1 MPDISILQ
9 PTVLRGVV
17 EKFKAPEKLTMLNLV
32 PKVDHPF
39 PSVQWEV
46 LQGARPIAD
55 LNVPNSE
62 ANIVPQRGRAQ
73 QSASFTY
80 IREKKNFTPTT
91 VLWMRKV
98 AESVGD
104 LAILQN
110 AEKAIARE
118 IEDLSVRAD
127 NRAEWL
133 LWQAL
138 TGTLS
143 YDDPKTGVLFNVDY
157 KYQASHKPTVGT
169 AWSTATAG
177 SIVDDIRAWKKLIR
191 RDGQVE
197 PTTVY
202 TSEKNFNYITK
213 AFIAAGAAS
222 GPGNTVTSL
231 LTDRMREQFI
241 GSGSVVTNFLGLDWH
256 IQESTYDADN
266 SSYAST
272 SLQYPGAEDLFFNEN
287 SLIMGNFTA
296 GRPIELYNGPTADF
310 EAPRNYTGKFVKTWE
325 EKDPSGR
332 QALLE
337 WALMPVITRPENFVY
352 VATV

>member
-32 PKVDHPF
+32 PKVNHPF

-46 LQGARPIAD
+46 LQGARAIAD

-73 QSASFTY
+73 QSATFAY

-98 AESVGD
+98 AESTGD

-110 AEKAIARE
+110 AEQHIRRE

-127 NRAEWL
+127 NRAEWM

-138 TGTLS
+138 TGNLV
-143 YDDPKTGVLFNVDY
+143 YDDPKTGVIIDVDY
-157 KYQASHKPTVGT
+157 QYRATHKPTGT
-169 AWSTATAG
+169 GWSSDTAVD
-177 SIVDDIRAWKKLIR
+177 IVDDIRAWKQLVR
-191 RDGQVE
+191 RDGVVE
-197 PTTVY
+197 PTDVY
-202 TSEKNFNYITK
+202 TTEATFTKVTK
-213 AFIAAGAAS
+213 AFITAGATS
-222 GPGNTVTSL
+222 GTGNTTTDL
-231 LTDRMREQFI
+231 LTDRMREQFFGA
-241 GSGSVVTNFLGLDWH
+241 GSIITGFMGLNWH
-256 IQESTYDADN
+256 IQESTYDADGDAYN
-266 SSYAST
+266 SSE
-272 SLQYPGAEDLFFNEN
+272 LLYPGDQTLFLPEGA
-287 SLIMGNFTA
+287 LIMGNFRA
-296 GRPIELYNGPTADF
+296 GNPIELFVGPSADF
-310 EAPRNYTGKFVKTWE
+310 DAPRNYTGKFVKTWE

-337 WALMPVITRPENFVY
+337 WGLMPVITRPEQFVY
-352 VATV
+352 VANVG